1 MSSIPQTHNRLLL
14 ILRTLGCLLFIVFT
28 LYLSLPQLEFP
39 QPPQDA
45 LQSNEPAD
53 TETILRRAYFTN
65 YTREEVLKHYQRQLR
80 KSYFGVNMPQ
90 YRLNY
95 PPEESHTIIR
105 DQTRSTFLEEIVHPM
120 RTSLYINGFEPKDEK
135 DSIFI
140 ENKNWRQ
147 KIIVRYIP
155 SNVYYRLIFG
165 VFTVIVALFMA
176 GELIIAY
183 GDLFN
188 FRRKK

>member
-65 YTREEVLKHYQRQLR
+65 YTREEVLKHYQRQLPTL
-80 KSYFGVNMPQ
+80 KTQ
-90 YRLNY
+90 
-95 PPEESHTIIR
+95 
-105 DQTRSTFLEEIVHPM
+105 
-120 RTSLYINGFEPKDEK
+120 
-135 DSIFI
+135 
-140 ENKNWRQ
+140 NKW
-147 KIIVRYIP
+147 
-155 SNVYYRLIFG
+155 
-165 VFTVIVALFMA
+165 
-176 GELIIAY
+176 
-183 GDLFN
+183 
-188 FRRKK
+188 